1 MNHLP
6 DISPEISYRTARSGG
21 KGGQHVNKVE
31 TAVTAF
37 WNVGESRLFSEE
49 EKERIS
55 LKLSN
60 RISKGGFLIVKSTES
75 RSQLDNKENA
85 RHKLMKLVTQALKIS
100 KKRKATKPSKSSVER
115 RLQDKKRASDKK
127 ANRRLSSDH

>member
-1 MNHLP
+1 MSTLP
-6 DISPEISYRTARSGG
+6 DISNEIVYRTARSGG

-37 WNVGESRLFSEE
+37 WKLPESRLFDDA
-49 EKERIS
+49 EKDRIAQ
-55 LKLSN
+55 KLAN
-60 RISKGGFLIVKSTES
+60 RISKEGWLIVKSTES

-85 RHKLMKLVTQALKIS
+85 RLKLLKLVEQALKIS

-115 RLQDKKRASDKK
+115 RLQDKKRSSDKK
-127 ANRRLSSDH
+127 ANRNFRAEG